1 MKSGL
6 FLTLLMLILIAFA
19 SCNETFEPLSQN
31 DIYNFTVF
39 GFLDASADTQWVRI
53 APAREEFESPDEIP
67 DMAVL
72 LEDLEKGSLIDMNKS
87 LVKFNQ
93 GFSVVNAWSDVD
105 IQPGNSYRLSA
116 ETPDGKTSSVTV
128 TIPGDF
134 PTPRLAKIERPTL
147 DPEFL
152 LLIEDVEHL
161 VDVQSRWY
169 TRLSTSNWTKERLF
183 TFSNRESIQNIGTNT
198 YTVSMDPEGEEQ
210 EIFTESL
217 IASIPDGKIEILH
230 HQIYI
235 ASGGPEW
242 DERIPFMDD
251 VVYTLPESFSN
262 VENGLGYMVGIFS
275 KTIPFKNC
283 TDDREVPIACE
294 EEKPFW

>member
-1 MKSGL
+1 MKSIKNISL
-6 FLTLLMLILIAFA
+6 LILVLVMLS
-19 SCNETFEPLSQN
+19 SCSETFEPLSQN
-31 DIYNFTVF
+31 DTYNFTLF

-53 APAREEFESPDEIP
+53 APARDEFESLSEIP
-67 DMAVL
+67 DMTIL
-72 LEDLEKGSLIDMNKS
+72 LEDVNSGSTVEMNKS
-87 LVKFNQ
+87 LVQFQQ
-93 GFSVVNAWSDVD
+93 GFSAVNAWSNVD
-105 IQPGNSYRLSA
+105 IKPGSSYTLIA
-116 ETPDGKTSSVTV
+116 ETPDGNTSSVTV
-128 TIPGDF
+128 TIPRDF
-134 PTPRLAKIERPTL
+134 PTPRLAKIQRPTL

-169 TRLSTSNWTKERLF
+169 TRLSTSNWTEERLF
-183 TFSNRESIQNIGTNT
+183 TFSNKENIQSIGTDT
-198 YTVSMDPEGEEQ
+198 YTVAMDPEGEEKQ
-210 EIFTESL
+210 IFRESL
-217 IASIPDGKIEILH
+217 ISSIPDGKIEILH

-235 ASGGPEW
+235 ASGGPDW
-242 DERIPFMDD
+242 DERIPSMDD

-283 TDDREVPIACE
+283 IDDREVPIPCE